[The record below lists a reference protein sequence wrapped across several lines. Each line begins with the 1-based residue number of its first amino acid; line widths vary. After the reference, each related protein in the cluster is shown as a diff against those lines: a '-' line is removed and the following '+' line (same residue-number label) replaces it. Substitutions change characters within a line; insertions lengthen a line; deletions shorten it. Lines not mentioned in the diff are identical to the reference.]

1 MIKNKKTIG
10 FSLIALTGLI
20 AVATCVGA
28 YSPNLINM
36 NNVGAT
42 EYGDNPGTTKR
53 IYVLIDDT
61 LSWWN
66 LDHNKGDTLL
76 FHYWGGSVST
86 DWDNRPKMNFIGSS
100 QTADSGFEYGL
111 YYYDVPADTTWMLID
126 NTSTSGAISNER
138 TIDISLNYGSEM
150 SFFLVKDGGYGKY
163 ATYETGVFINSSL
176 SSQQL
181 AEVLSHKNIDTCSQS
196 TASGY
201 NAYNQIYKI
210 FLEYNEYDMNT
221 VVDKDTEYEATLE
234 DIISAMQAR
243 SAAGSN
249 QVS

>member
-20 AVATCVGA
+20 AVATCVCA

>member
-76 FHYWGGSVST
+76 FHYWGGSDST

-100 QTADSGFEYGL
+100 QTANSGFEYGL

-126 NTSTSGAISNER
+126 NTSTSGANSNER

-150 SFFLVKDGGYGKY
+150 SFFLVKDGGYGQY

>member
-10 FSLIALTGLI
+10 FSFIALTGLI
-20 AVATCVGA
+20 AVATCVGV
-28 YSPNLINM
+28 YTPNLINM

-53 IYVLIDDT
+53 IYVLIDDS

-66 LDHNKGDTLL
+66 LDHSKGNTLL
-76 FHYWGGSVST
+76 FHYWGGSEST
-86 DWDNRPKMNFIGSS
+86 DWNDRPKMNFIGSS
-100 QTADSGFEYGL
+100 QTINSGFEYGL

-126 NTSTSGAISNER
+126 NTSTTGANGNEK
-138 TIDISLNYGSEM
+138 TGDIQLNYGSEM
-150 SFFLVKDGGYGKY
+150 YFFLLKDGGYGQI
-163 ATYETGVFINSSL
+163 ASYENGVFINNSL

-181 AEVLSHKNIDTCSQS
+181 AEVLSHKHIDTCSQS

-201 NAYNQIYKI
+201 NSYNQIYKI

-221 VVDKDTEYEATLE
+221 IVDKDTEYEATLE

-249 QVS
+249 QVN

>member
-20 AVATCVGA
+20 AVATCVGV
-28 YSPNLINM
+28 YTPNLINM

-53 IYVLIDDT
+53 IYVLIDDS

-66 LDHNKGDTLL
+66 LDHSKGDTLL
-76 FHYWGGSVST
+76 FHYWGGSEPT
-86 DWDNRPKMNFIGSS
+86 DWNDRPKMNFIGSS
-100 QTADSGFEYGL
+100 QTINSGFEYGL
-111 YYYDVPADTTWMLID
+111 YYYDVPADTAYMIVD
-126 NTSTSGAISNER
+126 NTSTPNANSNER
-138 TIDISLNYGSEM
+138 TIDIPLNYGSEM
-150 SFFLVKDGGYGKY
+150 PFFLLKDGGYGAY
-163 ATYETGVFINSSL
+163 ASYDTGVFINNSL

-181 AEVLSHKNIDTCSQS
+181 AEVLSHKHIDTCSQS

-201 NAYNQIYKI
+201 NSYNQIYKI
-210 FLEYNEYDMNT
+210 FLEHNEYDMNT
-221 VVDKDTEYEATLE
+221 IVDIDTGYEATLE
-234 DIISAMQAR
+234 DIVSAMQAR

-249 QVS
+249 KVN

>member
-1 MIKNKKTIG
+1 MLKNKRLLG
-10 FSLIALTGLI
+10 FSLIAMTGLI
-20 AVATCVGA
+20 AVGACIGA

-76 FHYWGGSVST
+76 FHYWGGSDST

-126 NTSTSGAISNER
+126 NTSTSGANSNER

-150 SFFLVKDGGYGKY
+150 SFFLVKDGGYRQY